1 MPIAHKAVLQGLRD
15 VWLQFGQA
23 MLAMAGVMLVF
34 ALGAFAFKTWILFSW
49 PQTNG
54 TVIDS
59 VLTMKRS
66 GDGTT
71 GCAAV
76 ESVQY
81 FVDGQSLI
89 LKYGGRNLTRDCAG
103 VEATLTAVRGQ
114 SRRIAYNKRM
124 PDATY
129 PNPGFNLDFYRDA
142 LILGRIAILTGI
154 MGLAAIQRHRSRLK
168 REAGHV

>member
-1 MPIAHKAVLQGLRD
+1 MPIAHKAAIQGLRD
-15 VWLQFGQA
+15 VWLQFGKA
-23 MLAMAGVMLVF
+23 MLSVAGVMLVF
-34 ALGAFAFKTWILFSW
+34 ASGAFAFKTWVLFSW

-66 GDGTT
+66 GDGTI

-81 FVDGQSLI
+81 FVGGQSLI
-89 LKYGGRNLTRDCAG
+89 LKYGGHNLTADCAA
-103 VEATLTAVRGQ
+103 VEANLAAVRGQ
-114 SRRIAYNKRM
+114 SRKIAYNKRV
-124 PDATY
+124 PEATY
-129 PNPGFNLDFYRDA
+129 PNPGFNGEFYRDA

-154 MGLAAIQRHRSRLK
+154 LGLAAIQRHRARLK
-168 REAGHV
+168 REAS